1 MKARHK
7 IQVKIIRCDNAGEN
21 KVLERESGKEE
32 LGIIFEYTAPGT
44 PQQNGVVE
52 RAFVTVMGRARA
64 MMNHAGF
71 TMAKRQQ
78 LWCEAS
84 QTATMLDNILV
95 QESAKSPPFTQ
106 FFGVDAKY
114 AKHLR
119 VFGEM
124 CVVADTDN
132 KVGRTK
138 IDPRGK
144 ISLFV
149 GYSTQHA
156 GDVYRLLNP
165 KTSRVI
171 HSRDV
176 KWTGK
181 MWAEFYKIKVI
192 DRASGYVDPDE
203 DLQLEQ
209 EEDQNEQEEEI
220 EPEDDEPEVIQVGQS
235 QAEEPTETSV
245 CVASGEPVASTTR
258 SQTTA
263 SEPVAAR
270 TRQALGSSP
279 EMSAFA
285 DVKDDKT
292 LNEWLHEIAFV
303 TSTLSDPDEP
313 QSFQEAWWDPDLISR
328 EKWRE
333 AIRLEFK
340 KMLDMGVWRHVKRND
355 RPNDRRLVGC
365 RWVFKVKRNGV
376 YHARLVAKGFSQ
388 IPGVDFTDNY
398 SPVVND
404 VTFRV
409 VVARM
414 IIENMKGKVV
424 DIDNAFLNG
433 DLEHEIYMKIP
444 EGYDEVINPRVDKED
459 CLILQKAIYG
469 LVQAARQF
477 WKKIVDK
484 MQEGGFKLSEADPC
498 MLYKEDEKGVCI
510 IIIYIDDMLIIG
522 KEEAIDD
529 AIKVLQG
536 HFQVKDPTS
545 LEDYL
550 GVQIVQSDDGKKA
563 WLGQPTIIKSLEKQ
577 LGERVAK
584 KKMTVTPRT
593 PGFIGGKV
601 DDISKVDEKTQSMYR
616 SGVGTLLY
624 LTKHSRPDITN
635 PVREL
640 SKSMDGASM
649 AQVTEMYRAIN
660 FVLETK
666 TLGLRMVPIFNNGV
680 WKLEA
685 LSDSDFAN
693 DKDTRYSIY
702 GYIIYF
708 CGVPVASKS
717 KSMKSV
723 LVSTTEAEYVAVS
736 EVVKEIKFL
745 YQMLRSM
752 EIKVPLPIKVQVDNV
767 GAIWL
772 ANNSSVSERTKHVDL
787 RAHFVRDRI
796 KDQVIEINFVKSA
809 ENVSDIMTKNQQGQ
823 HYMYAKSKLVYTVQA
838 VNEKRDIQDEE
849 TGRMLES

>member
-1 MKARHK
+1 MGEYAVPLPLGNFSLNNKETRRLELWKNRRGMWFDHVEHMEEGPEQNKEWENFWWTVDEDLFTYVMKTKIEELIEEKLNQEFPEEVEIREDPDYDSEEEMTSETEETDDSESQTNNANVNNYLDISSMRKPSMGGRQHWVMLVDEATKYKKSFFLKKKNEQVEPIIDWIKALKARHK

-21 KVLERESGKEE
+21 KVLERESDKNE

-71 TMAKRQQ
+71 KMAKRQQ
-78 LWCEAS
+78 LWCQAA

-95 QESAKSPPFTQ
+95 QESAMSPPFTQ

-176 KWTGK
+176 KWIGK
-181 MWAEFYKIKVI
+181 TWAEFYKIKMI
-192 DRASGYVDPDE
+192 DRASGHVDPDE
-203 DLQLEQ
+203 DLQLE
-209 EEDQNEQEEEI
+209 EDEDQDEQEEEI
-220 EPEDDEPEVIQVGQS
+220 EPEEDEQEVIQVGQS
-235 QAEEPTETSV
+235 QAEEPTETPV
-245 CVASGEPVASTTR
+245 GVASGEPVASRTR

-270 TRQALGSSP
+270 TRQALGTNP

-303 TSTLSDPDEP
+303 TSTMSDPDEP

-376 YHARLVAKGFSQ
+376 YRARLVAKGFSQ

-404 VTFRV
+404 VTFRT

-444 EGYDEVINPRVDKED
+444 EGYDEVINPGVDKED

-510 IIIYIDDMLIIG
+510 IIIYIDDNNHW
-522 KEEAIDD
+522 
-529 AIKVLQG
+529 QG
-536 HFQVKDPTS
+536 
-545 LEDYL
+545 
-550 GVQIVQSDDGKKA
+550 
-563 WLGQPTIIKSLEKQ
+563 
-577 LGERVAK
+577 
-584 KKMTVTPRT
+584 
-593 PGFIGGKV
+593 
-601 DDISKVDEKTQSMYR
+601 R
-616 SGVGTLLY
+616 S
-624 LTKHSRPDITN
+624 H
-635 PVREL
+635 
-640 SKSMDGASM
+640 
-649 AQVTEMYRAIN
+649 
-660 FVLETK
+660 
-666 TLGLRMVPIFNNGV
+666 
-680 WKLEA
+680 
-685 LSDSDFAN
+685 
-693 DKDTRYSIY
+693 
-702 GYIIYF
+702 
-708 CGVPVASKS
+708 
-717 KSMKSV
+717 
-723 LVSTTEAEYVAVS
+723 
-736 EVVKEIKFL
+736 
-745 YQMLRSM
+745 
-752 EIKVPLPIKVQVDNV
+752 
-767 GAIWL
+767 
-772 ANNSSVSERTKHVDL
+772 
-787 RAHFVRDRI
+787 
-796 KDQVIEINFVKSA
+796 
-809 ENVSDIMTKNQQGQ
+809 
-823 HYMYAKSKLVYTVQA
+823 
-838 VNEKRDIQDEE
+838 
-849 TGRMLES
+849 